1 VVGETQTLAVGDAPL
16 CLHAQRI
23 TFTHPLTKERVT
35 FEAEP
40 PAWATV

>member
-23 TFTHPLTKERVT
+23 TFNHPLTKERVT

-40 PAWATV
+40 PGWATM